1 MRFAEAVQKMLEG
14 KKMVNEKYPTI
25 VYWFDK
31 VDGRFL
37 MKGESQVLVQS
48 ANFQEDEMK
57 VCWKERES
65 VETYVDGHDFV
76 IKNFDKLREADKQKV
91 FCALKGYYG
100 R

>member
-76 IKNFDKLREADKQKV
+76 IKNFDKMRDVDKQRV
-91 FCALKGYYG
+91 FSVLKAY
-100 R
+100 